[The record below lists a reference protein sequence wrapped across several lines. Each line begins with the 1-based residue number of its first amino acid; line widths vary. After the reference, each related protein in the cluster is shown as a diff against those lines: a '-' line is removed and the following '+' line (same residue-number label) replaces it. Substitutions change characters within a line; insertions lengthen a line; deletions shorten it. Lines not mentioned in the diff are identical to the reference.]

1 MLNCTRI
8 ELKVPCKKPFRIL
21 LAGDTHLIHV
31 DEQDDLRKQ
40 ELAVRRVRDF
50 GPAEEVQAYW
60 DETIRYA
67 NENCNLFLHAGDL
80 IDFVSHKN
88 CAVMKESLASIRI
101 PLLMAAGNH
110 EFSQYVGEA
119 KEDDAYKAQ
128 SFEQI
133 QSAARNH
140 LDFASLQLN
149 GINFIAIDNSYYL
162 FKKRHLLQLKDEC
175 KKGFPIILLLHNP
188 LFSEGLHD
196 LSRQIRKQPCTYLCG
211 VPDEYLIAYPP
222 ARREQQTPDEPTLK
236 MLDFLRAEPLI
247 KGIFAGHLH
256 YQITSTFTRD
266 IPQIVTGG
274 NYNGAVTELFIRNP
288 E

>member
-8 ELKVPCKKPFRIL
+8 ALKVPCTKPFRIL

-128 SFEQI
+128 SFERI

-140 LDFASLQLN
+140 LDFAALQCN

-162 FKKRHLLQLKDEC
+162 FKEWHLLQLKEEC
-175 KKGFPIILLLHNP
+175 KKGYPIILLFHNP
-188 LFSEGLHD
+188 LYSAGLHD

-211 VPDEYLIAYPP
+211 VPEEQLLSYPP
-222 ARREQQTPDEPTLK
+222 ARREQQQPDEPTLG
-236 MLDFLRAEPLI
+236 MLEFLRSEPLI

-256 YQITSTFTRD
+256 FQIMADFTEN
-266 IPQIVTGG
+266 IPQIITGG
-274 NYNGAVTELFIRNP
+274 NYNGTVTEIFIRNP
-288 E
+288 